1 MEERGFNWSSVQVES
16 GVDRVQ
22 QWVDRLPVQDIY
34 RRNVCINGYIDRYR
48 SNTYI
53 PYGFVFYRYSV
64 NNINKYDTSS
74 SYNNYETIS
83 SMVLFVFDKTLL
95 RFIKQT
101 SISIFSTSGLY
112 PITTN
117 NVKFNTF
124 YSVFDFYN
132 VLFASDKYA
141 PEYDVYTMRFTSIYL
156 YEGNANAEPI
166 KVYPYFSTGRLYTF
180 NLVSWSK
187 SWYYDSN
194 KSIYSSY
201 TIFTDLIYYTTTK
214 RDVGGCKWIMYFDIT
229 TNQRA
234 NVAFTNNVGNQWF
247 PLFVPSN
254 LYFFDNPHI
263 KISNSDVYGINTKQY
278 VSGCNWLFEFQRTD
292 LVQTW
297 FGNHRMLMNILFA
310 SYLTGS
316 TSSAAMDI
324 VYTSGEA
331 LLSSGNYPVFQKTT
345 LKPLMTGNG
354 VSALYGINLNHIP
367 TFYTSNKGV
376 DGNTDV
382 LITPECSE
390 YIEYY
395 FTTRD
400 MTKDYIY
407 AFNYTGGKSNLYM
420 FESVM
425 KWQMGTDKIV
435 APTAFTITNVS
446 SQSPWNGLTLASG
459 EYIYAIHAN
468 ADFSNIIVY
477 TAINE
482 SNGTTNVIVLDHTT
496 NHAPVPAPY
505 NIARIKGMYF
515 FGRTDSGVYKRIP
528 NAGIVGCSAFLSSL
542 TSHYLF
548 QMAFTDR
555 HPINKKKDFLIQKT
569 GNTFGSVTN
578 HHAVVTFDK
587 IKLISIYHSQIE
599 EIDINYFDNSKVC
612 TIWDVKFAEP
622 TNTQD

>member
-1 MEERGFNWSSVQVES
+1 MEERGFNWTNTQVES
-16 GVDRVQ
+16 GVNGIT
-22 QWVDRLPVQDIY
+22 QWIDRLPVQDIY

-53 PYGFVFYRYSV
+53 PYGFVFYKYYV
-64 NNINKYDTSS
+64 ANITKYNNSS
-74 SYNNYETIS
+74 SYNNYGTS
-83 SMVLFVFDKTLL
+83 SSIALFVFDKTVL
-95 RFIKQT
+95 RFTIQREIAYDT
-101 SISIFSTSGLY
+101 AAAY
-112 PITTN
+112 PITTC

-132 VLFASDKYA
+132 ILLSSDNYS
-141 PEYDVYTMRFTSIYL
+141 PEWNIYTMDFTSIYL
-156 YEGNANAEPI
+156 YDGNINGQG
-166 KVYPYFSTGRLYTF
+166 KVNLYFSMGRLYTF
-180 NLVSWSK
+180 NFISWSM
-187 SWYYDSN
+187 SWYYNYS
-194 KSIYSSY
+194 KTQYSSY
-201 TIFTDLIYYTTTK
+201 TLFTDLIYYLITK
-214 RDVGGCKWIMYFDIT
+214 KDVGGCSNIMYFDVTLSLKANIIT
-229 TNQRA
+229 I
-234 NVAFTNNVGNQWF
+234 NNAGERWF
-247 PLFVPSN
+247 PLFTPSN
-254 LYFFDNPHI
+254 LYLFNNPYT
-263 KISNSDVYGINTKQY
+263 KISDYEVYNINTKQY
-278 VSGCNWLFEFQRTD
+278 VSSCNWLFEFQRTD

-324 VYTSGEA
+324 VYTSGLI
-331 LLSSGNYPVFQKTT
+331 LLPNDSSPVIQKTT
-345 LKPLMTGNG
+345 LKPLMTGDG
-354 VSALYGINLNHIP
+354 VSVLYGINLNHIP
-367 TFYTSNKGV
+367 TFYVLNKGA

-382 LITPECSE
+382 LMTQEGSE

-420 FESVM
+420 FESAM

-435 APTAFTITNVS
+435 APTAFTITNIS
-446 SQSPWNGLTLASG
+446 SQSPWNGLSLASG

-482 SNGTTNVIVLDHTT
+482 KNGTTLVIVNDTTT
-496 NHAPVPAPY
+496 NHAQVPAPY
-505 NIARIKGMYF
+505 NIAKIKGMYF
-515 FGRTDSGVYKRIP
+515 FGRTGSGAYKRIS

-555 HPINKKKDFLIQKT
+555 HPINKKKDFLIQQT
-569 GNTFGSVTN
+569 GNVFGSVTN

-587 IKLISIYHSQIE
+587 IKLINIYHSQIE
-599 EIDINYFDNSKVC
+599 EIDTPFDNSKIC

-622 TNTQD
+622 TNTQG